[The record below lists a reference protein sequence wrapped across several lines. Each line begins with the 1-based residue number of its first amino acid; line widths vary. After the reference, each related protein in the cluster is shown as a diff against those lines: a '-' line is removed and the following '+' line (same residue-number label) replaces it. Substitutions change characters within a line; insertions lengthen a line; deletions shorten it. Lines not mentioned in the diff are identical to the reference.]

1 MAKAN
6 PFVTCCWLTLLVLLI
21 SLIVSMVSLYFGQ
34 DQLIYQNDFPSPYEE
49 YPEENQEGKRNPG
62 EKNMLFE
69 DIGVKTS
76 DGLRLAGWFM
86 HHGNDTRI
94 HPTIIFMGESVGN
107 IGKKLAWAEN
117 IYFNLGVNIVLVG
130 YRGYGHSE
138 GSPSEYGLEIDSKAI
153 IKWTLENPKI
163 NKDQVYVYGKILGG
177 AVATYGV
184 QDYQDKVKGLMLEN
198 TFQNMATAIDDT
210 NWLFRLLRPVILANY
225 WPTDER
231 IKTTRLPIL
240 FISGTES
247 NTHDDMDRL
256 RDMATNSS
264 LVEFLNVPNGTK
276 INTWRVGGKP
286 YLLAIDE
293 FIIKTRTGITKIPI
307 PVPVKKQNNATS
319 A

>member
-1 MAKAN
+1 
-6 PFVTCCWLTLLVLLI
+6 
-21 SLIVSMVSLYFGQ
+21 
-34 DQLIYQNDFPSPYEE
+34 
-49 YPEENQEGKRNPG
+49 
-62 EKNMLFE
+62 
-69 DIGVKTS
+69 
-76 DGLRLAGWFM
+76 
-86 HHGNDTRI
+86 
-94 HPTIIFMGESVGN
+94 
-107 IGKKLAWAEN
+107 
-117 IYFNLGVNIVLVG
+117 
-130 YRGYGHSE
+130 
-138 GSPSEYGLEIDSKAI
+138 
-153 IKWTLENPKI
+153 
-163 NKDQVYVYGKILGG
+163 
-177 AVATYGV
+177 
-184 QDYQDKVKGLMLEN
+184 MLEN

-293 FIIKTRTGITKIPI
+293 FIIKTRAGITKIPI